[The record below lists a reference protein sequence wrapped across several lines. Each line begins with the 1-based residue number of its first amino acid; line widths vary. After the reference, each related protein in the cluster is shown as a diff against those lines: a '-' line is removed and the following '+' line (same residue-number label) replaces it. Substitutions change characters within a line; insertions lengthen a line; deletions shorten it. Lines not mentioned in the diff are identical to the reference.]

1 MKIRTRQ
8 TPCLGVCSTT
18 YGDLVCRGC
27 KRFSHEIVSWNS
39 FSEQQKSS
47 IWQRLEMLRDQC
59 VALRVRVKDVQL
71 LRAVI
76 DKSHIPVWDPSS
88 DLTLAYQVLRF
99 FARSNPQLLNG
110 EYLLENKLEFLG
122 LRLTAYGQVH
132 ADESFAELCRW
143 VDDEFYTR
151 SKAYYERNFKIPL
164 FN

>member
-27 KRFSHEIVSWNS
+27 KRFSHEVVAWNT
-39 FSEQQKSS
+39 FSDEQKLS
-47 IWQRLEMLRDQC
+47 IWQRLESLRDQC
-59 VALRVRVKDVQL
+59 VSLRVRVKDIHAL
-71 LRAVI
+71 TRVI
-76 DKSHIPVWDPSS
+76 EGRQIPVWDPSS

-99 FARSNPQLLNG
+99 FARSNPQILND
-110 EYLLENKLEFLG
+110 EYLLAKKLEFLG
-122 LRLTAYGQVH
+122 LDLTAFGQIH
-132 ADESFAELCRW
+132 TDENFSELCSW
-143 VDDEFYTR
+143 VDEEFYKR